1 MPLKRNPSPN
11 SRDNGAQ
18 DRRRYPRAAKSLA
31 IKLKDR
37 DADFVTE
44 TKNVSCIG
52 AYCTVNAYVAL
63 LTKLRITLILPKCR
77 QVKASKP
84 IVCEG
89 TVVRVE
95 KCPPGIES
103 NRYNIAIYFN
113 QISKGDMKTIDHYVK
128 NHLSSA
134 APV

>member
-1 MPLKRNPSPN
+1 MLPPN
-11 SRDNGAQ
+11 SPDSRSRQ
-18 DRRRYPRAAKSLA
+18 ERRRYPRLAKSLA

-52 AYCTVNAYVAL
+52 AYCTVNAYVPI
-63 LTKLRITLILPKCR
+63 LTKLRITLVLPKTR
-77 QVKASKP
+77 DSKASKP
-84 IVCEG
+84 INCEG

-103 NRYNIAIYFN
+103 NQYNLAIYFN
-113 QISKGDMKTIDHYVK
+113 QITRGDMKIIDRYVK
-128 NHLSSA
+128 HHLNTG
-134 APV
+134 APS

>member
-1 MPLKRNPSPN
+1 MTPAQNLSPDAQGPLP
-11 SRDNGAQ
+11 Q
-18 DRRRYPRAAKSLA
+18 ERRRYPRVSKSLA

-37 DADFVTE
+37 EADFVTE

-52 AYCTVNAYVAL
+52 AYCTVNAYIPV
-63 LTKLRITLILPKCR
+63 LTRLRITLILPKSR
-77 QVKASKP
+77 DLKTSKP
-84 IVCEG
+84 INCEG

-95 KCPPGIES
+95 KCPPGIEA

-128 NHLSSA
+128 HHLKA
-134 APV
+134 AV

>member
-1 MPLKRNPSPN
+1 MPLKRNPSLN
-11 SRDNGAQ
+11 SRDTVEQ
-18 DRRRYPRAAKSLA
+18 ERRRYPRVAKGLA

-37 DADFVTE
+37 EADFVTE

-63 LTKLRITLILPKCR
+63 LTKLRITLILPKSR
-77 QVKASKP
+77 KVKTSKP
-84 IVCEG
+84 IICEG

-113 QISKGDMKTIDHYVK
+113 QISKGDMKIIDHYVK
-128 NHLSSA
+128 NHLNSA

>member
-1 MPLKRNPSPN
+1 MPANQKLNP
-11 SRDNGAQ
+11 NGKGPLPQ
-18 DRRRYPRAAKSLA
+18 ERRRYPRVAKSLA

-37 DADFVTE
+37 EADFVTE

-52 AYCTVNAYVAL
+52 AYCTVNAYVPV
-63 LTKLRITLILPKCR
+63 LTKLRITLVLPKGR
-77 QVKASKP
+77 DVKASKP
-84 IVCEG
+84 INCEG

-95 KCPPGIES
+95 KCPPGIEA

-128 NHLSSA
+128 NHLNA
-134 APV
+134 GTPI